1 MKVKVLFFALL
12 REWAK
17 ESEREMELPEGATV
31 RDLLER
37 LKKEPGFPALPL
49 AVAVNQEE
57 KDEASPLRD
66 GDEVALI
73 PPVAGG

>member
-1 MKVKVLFFALL
+1 MKIKVLFFALL

-17 ESEREMELPEGATV
+17 ESERNVELPQGATV
-31 RDLLER
+31 QHLLDQ
-37 LKKEPGFPALPL
+37 LKKEPKFPEVPL

-57 KDEASPLRD
+57 KNLSTPLRD